1 MDSEDAFV
9 ESAVRDEERALRR
22 ARKVSKLLDESV
34 RVPGTDFKVGLDPV
48 LGVLPGAGDV
58 AATAISLYVIG
69 EAARAGVPPAV
80 LARML
85 FNVGLD
91 AAGGSVPVAGT
102 AFDVIWKANK
112 RNVELFEAYV
122 EAQRESVTHVPI
134 E

>member
-1 MDSEDAFV
+1 MDSDSFV
-9 ESAVRDEERALRR
+9 ETPVTSEERALRR
-22 ARKVSKLLDESV
+22 AKTVSKLLDESV
-34 RVPGTDFKVGLDPV
+34 RVPGTDFRVGLDPV
-48 LGVLPGAGDV
+48 LGVLPGGGDL
-58 AATAISLYVIG
+58 AASAISLYVVG
-69 EAARAGVPPAV
+69 EAARAGVPPSV

-102 AFDVIWKANK
+102 AFDTVWKANK

-122 EAQRESVTHVPI
+122 EAQREPVTHVPI